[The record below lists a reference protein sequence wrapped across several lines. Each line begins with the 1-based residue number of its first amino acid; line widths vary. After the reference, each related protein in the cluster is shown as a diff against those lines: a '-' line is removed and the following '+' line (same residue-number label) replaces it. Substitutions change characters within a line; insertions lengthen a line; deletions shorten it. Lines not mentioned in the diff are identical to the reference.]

1 MKKWVD
7 MGIIGALLACG
18 VAGCFAQGDAPD
30 PAQMPPALRL
40 VAVSGGLDGKGRPVS
55 YDGVTIFADRVAYYK
70 AGKFLEVKPMSL
82 SRDTSIRTGEAAM
95 IIQIEGELPCEIV
108 ETGASVTLYENVYDG
123 YQYQFQR
130 QP

>member
-1 MKKWVD
+1 MKRRVN
-7 MGIIGALLACG
+7 MGIIGALLVCG
-18 VAGCFAQGDAPD
+18 VAGCFAQSDAPD

-40 VAVSGGLDGKGRPVS
+40 VAVSGGLDGKGRPVI
-55 YDGVTIFADRVAYYK
+55 YDGLTIFADSVAYYK
-70 AGKFLEVKPMSL
+70 AGKFLEVRPMSL
-82 SRDTSIRTGEAAM
+82 SRDTSIRTGEAAT

>member
-1 MKKWVD
+1 MKRRVN
-7 MGIIGALLACG
+7 MGIISVLLVCG
-18 VAGCFAQGDAPD
+18 VAGCFAQSDAPD

-55 YDGVTIFADRVAYYK
+55 YDGLTIFADRVAYYK
-70 AGKFLEVKPMSL
+70 AGKFLEVRPMSL
-82 SRDTSIRTGEAAM
+82 SRDTSIRTGEAAT
-95 IIQIEGELPCEIV
+95 IIEIEGELPCEYV